1 MYVRAVIV
9 MKRLLT
15 NNGHVKSVYYSHV
28 GEQSSTRATLPRYLP
43 ERKRINKLCNRIQD
57 HWQYIRK
64 RRILIRGEL
73 IKVYECRPLLF
84 RNLPHPKREA
94 DDNGDNLNGLHNS
107 TCYTYE
113 STIIEYSIYSKD
125 ISQIEANDG
134 KRHAVVYDKPKLGTF
149 WIHCRKRVGW

>member
-1 MYVRAVIV
+1 

-15 NNGHVKSVYYSHV
+15 NNGHVESVYYSHV

-94 DDNGDNLNGLHNS
+94 DDNGDNLNGFQPN
-107 TCYTYE
+107 
-113 STIIEYSIYSKD
+113 YSYNVLYPSFKENYPQVSLL
-125 ISQIEANDG
+125 ISFRL
-134 KRHAVVYDKPKLGTF
+134 KSV
-149 WIHCRKRVGW
+149 W